1 MINPRDFLSEEEYYD
16 ALEEMQRRAN
26 HAEQARIEEYE
37 ESSAIRRG
45 LSR

>member
-16 ALEEMQRRAN
+16 ALEEMQRRAYR
-26 HAEQARIEEYE
+26 AEQARIEEYE
-37 ESSAIRRG
+37 ESAAIRHG